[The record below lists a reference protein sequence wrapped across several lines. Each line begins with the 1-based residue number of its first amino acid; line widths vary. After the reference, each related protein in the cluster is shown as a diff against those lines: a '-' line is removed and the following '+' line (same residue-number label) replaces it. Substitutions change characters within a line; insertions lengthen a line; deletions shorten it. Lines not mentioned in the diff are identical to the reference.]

1 MRFIHT
7 ADWHLGRSLHGV
19 RLLDEQ
25 RAVLQQLVAIVREQR
40 PDVLLIA
47 GDIYDRTTPPGD
59 AIDLLDD
66 TLSSI
71 LELDVPVIVIAGN
84 HDGPQL
90 INYGSRLFA
99 AQSLFVYGK
108 VLEHVQRVILHDT
121 WGPVHFYPLPYAEP
135 LAIRQALGDETIA
148 NHQTAVAAWS
158 ARVFAEHPHGERAI
172 ALAHLF
178 VAGGTACDSERQLV
192 VGGTAEVD
200 PSGFTG
206 FNYVALG
213 HLHRRQT
220 LGDGTTHYSGS
231 PLKYSFSEAEHH
243 KSINLVD
250 MDADGVCKIEHIPL
264 LPQHDVRCITGL
276 LADVLTRAVVDPKPH
291 DYLSVRLLD
300 TSVLLDPIARLRE
313 VYPNVL
319 ETPRVAF
326 LTSTGLRRTGAD
338 HRTMSVET
346 LFADFYEQ
354 ILGAAPSA
362 EALAAFAE
370 VVNDRRYIEQE
381 VEA

>member
-25 RAVLQQLVAIVREQR
+25 RAILEQLVSIVADHR
-40 PDVLLIA
+40 PDALLIA
-47 GDIYDRTTPPGD
+47 GDIYDRATPPGD

-66 TLSSI
+66 TLCTI
-71 LELDVPVIVIAGN
+71 LDMGVPVIVIAGN

-99 AQSLFVYGK
+99 ARSLHIFGK
-108 VLEHVQRVILHDT
+108 VTNFVQRVTLTDA
-121 WGPVHFYPLPYAEP
+121 WGPVHFYALPYAEP
-135 LAIRQALGDETIA
+135 LAMRQALGDEAIT
-148 NHQTAVAAWS
+148 NHQTAVTAWT
-158 ARVFAEHPHGERAI
+158 ARVFAEHPHGERAV

-178 VAGGTACDSERQLV
+178 VAGGAGCDSERQLV

-200 PSGFTG
+200 PNSFAGFD
-206 FNYVALG
+206 YVALG
-213 HLHRRQT
+213 HLHHRQT
-220 LGDGTTHYSGS
+220 LGDGVTHYSGS

-243 KSINLVD
+243 KSVNLVD
-250 MDADGVCKIEHIPL
+250 MDADGSCEIEHIPL
-264 LPQHDVRCITGL
+264 HPQHDVRCITGL
-276 LADVLTRAVVDPKPH
+276 LADVLTKAVVDPRPH

-300 TSVLLDPIARLRE
+300 TGALLDPIARLRE

-319 ETPRVAF
+319 ETPRVAL
-326 LTSTGLRRTGAD
+326 LTSAGLRRTGTD
-338 HRTMSVET
+338 HRTMSVEA

-354 ILGAAPSA
+354 ITGAALSA
-362 EALAAFAE
+362 DALTAFAE
-370 VVNDRRYIEQE
+370 VMNDLRQSEQE
-381 VEA
+381 VEV